1 MATAIRYTR
10 KDLETR
16 ARKTSMKVV
25 ASVQEFDFGTVTTVP
40 YGSAPSSPKHSD
52 DPFALYCRCTSA
64 PTSPTHAAAVCA
76 RFCGSGCLPP
86 SPSSHTS
93 RVPFVWEEKPGTPKS
108 HFSSPG
114 EDDNG
119 DKLRF
124 ALGLR
129 GKKTGTTVD
138 DGQLFEEGRAPPLKP
153 PPRLQYPTLDDG
165 VCVTS
170 SPRSPRPP
178 RLRGLWSSGHQGKGG
193 AEEELDP
200 FTIAMMEATRDR
212 PGSEKATASS
222 FANRAKGGASSKW
235 RLRELLL
242 FRSASREL
250 LGRFTFLSSSSS
262 SNANFV
268 STHGH
273 NSSHED
279 GAASEELKKTTAPR
293 HRQGLLSRI
302 RFRGYPFNR
311 GH

>member
-1 MATAIRYTR
+1 
-10 KDLETR
+10 
-16 ARKTSMKVV
+16 MKVV
-25 ASVQEFDFGTVTTVP
+25 ASAQEFDFGSVTAVP

-52 DPFALYCRCTSA
+52 DPFVVYCHCTSA
-64 PTSPTHAAAVCA
+64 PTSPTHAADVYA
-76 RFCGSGCLPP
+76 RFCGNGCLPP
-86 SPSSHTS
+86 SPSSQTS
-93 RVPFVWEEKPGTPKS
+93 RVPFVWEERPGTPKS
-108 HFSSPG
+108 HFSSSG

-119 DKLRF
+119 DKLRL

-129 GKKTGTTVD
+129 EKKTGTTVD

-153 PPRLQYPTLDDG
+153 PPRLQYPTLNDG
-165 VCVTS
+165 VSVTL
-170 SPRSPRPP
+170 SPRSPRSP
-178 RLRGLWSSGHQGKGG
+178 RLRGLWSAGHQGKGG
-193 AEEELDP
+193 VEEELDP
-200 FTIAMMEATRDR
+200 FTIAMMEATRDGSR
-212 PGSEKATASS
+212 SEKATSSS

-250 LGRFTFLSSSSS
+250 LGRYAFLSSSSSSSS
-262 SNANFV
+262 SNANLG

-279 GAASEELKKTTAPR
+279 GAATEELKKTTALR
-293 HRQGLLSRI
+293 HRQGLLSRF